1 MMSRKN
7 QKKKNRNKD
16 KRDFVMSI
24 LHLDV
29 NTLIYLGTTLI
40 MGVGFIWK
48 MKTDQTSTAS
58 VIKTELDYMKEIQ
71 EQNKEDFKQQ
81 LDEVKKDLKEDIG
94 RLEEKQSESNRI
106 KERLAIVEH
115 VVSSEANKNM
125 NINMTLLAKLLD
137 KMENIQPES
146 D

>member
-1 MMSRKN
+1 
-7 QKKKNRNKD
+7 
-16 KRDFVMSI
+16 MSI

-40 MGVGFIWK
+40 MGAGFIWK

-58 VIKTELDYMKEIQ
+58 VIKSELGHMKEIQ

-81 LDEVKKDLKEDIG
+81 LEEVKKDLKEDIVK
-94 RLEEKQSESNRI
+94 LENAQRESNRI

>member
-1 MMSRKN
+1 
-7 QKKKNRNKD
+7 
-16 KRDFVMSI
+16 MSI
-24 LHLDV
+24 LHLDI
-29 NTLIYLGTTLI
+29 NTILYLGTTLI
-40 MGVGFIWK
+40 MGAGFIQK
-48 MKTDQTSTAS
+48 MKADQISTAS
-58 VIKTELDYMKEIQ
+58 VIKSELSHMKEIQ

-81 LDEVKKDLKEDIG
+81 LEEVKKDLKEDIVK
-94 RLEEKQSESNRI
+94 LENAQRESNRI

-146 D
+146 N